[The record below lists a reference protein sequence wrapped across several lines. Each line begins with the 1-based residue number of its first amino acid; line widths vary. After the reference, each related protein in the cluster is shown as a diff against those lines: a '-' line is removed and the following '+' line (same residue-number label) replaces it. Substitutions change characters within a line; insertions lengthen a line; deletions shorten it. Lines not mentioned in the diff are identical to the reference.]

1 MIAVTTYLPNG
12 KVHQV
17 MTLKDEAEAD
27 MNGDWIEGHWDG
39 REYYVVNGEAVAR
52 PGLDLPQAHNLQVD
66 EEWLLPG
73 VPSGTVVTIDGVE
86 VGTTDGGPLL
96 LSFPVALTYRVDL
109 RAPFPWKPHTAEVTV
124 NAPDT

>member
-1 MIAVTTYLPNG
+1 MIFVSTYSETGQIL
-12 KVHQV
+12 QT
-17 MTLKDEAEAD
+17 MTLFNAAEAD
-27 MNGDWIEGHWDG
+27 MNGDWIEGHWNG
-39 REYYVVNGEAVAR
+39 GEYYVVNGEAVAR
-52 PGLDLPQAHNLQVD
+52 PGLDLPQAHSLKVD
-66 EEWLLPG
+66 EDWFLPG
-73 VPSGTVVTIDGVE
+73 VPADTVVTIDGVE